1 VEAMNRAIERL
12 ETLPLSNRSMK
23 ETHQVLLQGVRG
35 KHKQP
40 GEFRQSQNW
49 VGGSSLA
56 DAVFIPPHHD
66 SVIELMADLE
76 KFLNN
81 ENSLVPPLIK
91 IGIAHYQF
99 ETIHPF
105 LDGNGRIGRLL
116 ITLFLVSNQLL
127 FRPTL
132 HLSEFLEKNK
142 SHYYDNLMRVRT
154 HNDLNQWLKFFL
166 ESVRSTAENSIQTFM
181 NIITLREELENKI
194 VTLGKRHA
202 SARAFLA
209 YLYRNP
215 ATSASDAAEGLDVNI
230 STVLRLIED
239 FVNLDILVETT
250 GYKRNRIFAFDD
262 YLELFR

>member
-1 VEAMNRAIERL
+1 LQLIDDLQVWILA
-12 ETLPLSNRSMK
+12 TL
-23 ETHQVLLQGVRG
+23 
-35 KHKQP
+35 
-40 GEFRQSQNW
+40 
-49 VGGSSLA
+49 
-56 DAVFIPPHHD
+56 I
-66 SVIELMADLE
+66 
-76 KFLNN
+76 
-81 ENSLVPPLIK
+81 
-91 IGIAHYQF
+91 
-99 ETIHPF
+99 
-105 LDGNGRIGRLL
+105 
-116 ITLFLVSNQLL
+116 
-127 FRPTL
+127 PTL

-166 ESVRSTAENSIQTFM
+166 EGVRSTAENSIQTCM

-202 SARAFLA
+202 SARAFLV

-215 ATSASDAAEGLDVNI
+215 ATGASDAAEGLDVNI

-262 YLELFR
+262 YLKLFR